1 MTSLPLDHSGLGVL
15 STEECLDRLRS
26 ARVGRIAFVSDGE
39 PVILPV
45 NHGMDGDAV
54 VFRTDAGSKLIA
66 ADDELPVAFEVD
78 GFDPDRRT
86 GWSVLLRGVATSV
99 LDPVETARLD
109 QLGVWPWADMVER
122 RHWVRIR
129 GYQMSGRRVVHGA
142 PAEQGPLSAVTGVDD

>member
-15 STEECLDRLRS
+15 SRDECLSRLRS

-45 NHGMDGDAV
+45 NHGLDGEAV
-54 VFRTDAGSKLIA
+54 IFRTDAGSKLIA
-66 ADDELPVAFEVD
+66 AGDERPVAFEVD
-78 GFDPDRRT
+78 GSDPDRRA
-86 GWSVLLRGVATSV
+86 GWSVLVRGVATTV
-99 LDPVETARLD
+99 EDPQEIDRLN

-129 GYQMSGRRVVHGA
+129 GYQMSGREVVHAA
-142 PAEQGPLSAVTGVDD
+142 PTGRAYVPAPLDPND